1 MPSIELK
8 DIEQVAVEIKTQF
21 EAFKAKNDEQIELIA
36 KELGTLKRPGAAGF
50 INNTSTEGKAAFTS
64 FIRKGDA
71 TGLQELEQKS
81 MSVGSDPDGGFAV
94 PEFIEQDIEKL
105 EIAAS
110 AIMQLGRI
118 VEAKGSV
125 YKKLV
130 NKRGTASG
138 WVGETDGRPETGT
151 PQMEEVS
158 IEIGE
163 LYANPK
169 LTQKLIDDAMFNAEA
184 FITEEITE
192 EFSDQLGAALING
205 DGVNKPKGVLQY
217 PTTAGKDSV
226 RAFGTLQSTESG
238 TSSTFDFDDIK
249 ALKSSLKSKYRMGAA
264 WVLNETTALII
275 STFKDANGRYIWQEA
290 VKEDEHDTLLGYPV
304 YIDENMPDVAGGS
317 FPILF
322 GNFDRGYHIPKRL
335 GVRLLRDPYT
345 SKPYV
350 NFYATSRIG
359 GGVVNSEAI
368 KLLKIAV

>member
-1 MPSIELK
+1 MSVELK
-8 DIEQVAVEIKTQF
+8 DIKDVADQIG
-21 EAFKAKNDEQIELIA
+21 ARFKASQDDNESKFQAIE
-36 KELGTLKRPGAAGF
+36 KELAVLKRPGMTGLK
-50 INNTSTEGKAAFTS
+50 NNLDPKGKSAFTS
-64 FIRKGDA
+64 FIRKGDT
-71 TGLQELEQKS
+71 TGLEELEQKS

-94 PEFIEQDIEKL
+94 PEYIEQDIEKL

-138 WVGETDGRPETGT
+138 WVGETDARPETGT
-151 PQMEEVS
+151 PQMVEVS

-169 LTQKLIDDAMFNAEA
+169 LTQKLIDDAMFNAES

-205 DGVNKPKGVLQY
+205 DGVNKPKGILQY
-217 PTTAGKDSV
+217 PTTTGKDAV
-226 RAFGTLQSTESG
+226 RAFGTLQHTDSG
-238 TSSTFDFDDIK
+238 ASSTFDFDDIK

-264 WVLNETTALII
+264 WVLNETTALVI

-290 VKEDEHDTLLGYPV
+290 VKEGEHDTLLGYPV

-368 KLLKIAV
+368 KLLKIAA